1 MRIHRAA
8 AFVAALLLPGAA
20 LAQGGG
26 VDFSRYVALGDSLT
40 AAFQSGGLAQS
51 GQTGSYPRILHELA
65 TGNDSFEQP
74 LVSDPGIPAQ
84 LRLVSLVPLVLA
96 PKPGAGQPINIAL
109 PRPYDNLGVPGARVH
124 DTLATS
130 AGGLHDV
137 VLRGVYIP
145 QFAGTTALQQ
155 ALALDPTFVT
165 LWIGNNDILAAATSG
180 VVIEGVTLTPLAQ
193 FESDYRTI
201 VGALAQGGRKLAL
214 ATLPRVT
221 AIPFVTTV
229 PPIVVNPATRQ
240 PVLINGQ
247 TVPLIGPN
255 GPLAA
260 NDRVLLTA
268 QAEMAQ
274 GKGIPPALGGTGQ
287 PLSNSV
293 VLSAAEVQA
302 IQTRADGFNSVIRAV
317 AGERGAALFDAE
329 RFFDGVVSEGYDLG
343 GVGFTASF
351 LTGGLFSYDGVHPT
365 AMGYG
370 IIADELVQAIN
381 ARYGSSIPRVKLG
394 KLMRSGAA
402 TTAPV
407 TFLEAKTA
415 QLSERWDEN
424 WRWTLGLPSKAK
436 LEKLA
441 AEAGEPAGNG
451 GGHSHGGGHPGEE
464 TPEP

>member
-1 MRIHRAA
+1 
-8 AFVAALLLPGAA
+8 
-20 LAQGGG
+20 
-26 VDFSRYVALGDSLT
+26 
-40 AAFQSGGLAQS
+40 
-51 GQTGSYPRILHELA
+51 
-65 TGNDSFEQP
+65 
-74 LVSDPGIPAQ
+74 
-84 LRLVSLVPLVLA
+84 
-96 PKPGAGQPINIAL
+96 
-109 PRPYDNLGVPGARVH
+109 
-124 DTLATS
+124 
-130 AGGLHDV
+130 
-137 VLRGVYIP
+137 
-145 QFAGTTALQQ
+145 
-155 ALALDPTFVT
+155 
-165 LWIGNNDILAAATSG
+165 
-180 VVIEGVTLTPLAQ
+180 
-193 FESDYRTI
+193 
-201 VGALAQGGRKLAL
+201 
-214 ATLPRVT
+214 VT

-229 PPIVVNPATRQ
+229 PPVVVNPATRQ

-268 QAEMAQ
+268 QAELAQ
-274 GKGIPPALGGTGQ
+274 GKGIPPPLGGTGQ

-317 AGERGAALFDAE
+317 AGERGAALFDVE
-329 RFFDGVVSEGYDLG
+329 RFFDAVVSDGYDLG
-343 GVGFTASF
+343 GVGFTAAF

-381 ARYGSSIPRVKLG
+381 AKYGSSIPRVKLG

-407 TFLEAKTA
+407 TALEARTA

-436 LEKLA
+436 LEEMA

-451 GGHSHGGGHPGEE
+451 DGAGHGHGGAHQGEE